1 MKILNFNK
9 KFALKSIE
17 SALSSKSALDF
28 AKICDF
34 GKSSLDF
41 IGFLRGG
48 GQLLADFGLFGA
60 NVCLWWWHFALGYG
74 FGYILRSLL
83 LCAKTRHYKAKPTQ
97 TR

>member
-9 KFALKSIE
+9 KFALKSID

-48 GQLLADFGLFGA
+48 GDSF
-60 NVCLWWWHFALGYG
+60 
-74 FGYILRSLL
+74 
-83 LCAKTRHYKAKPTQ
+83 
-97 TR
+97 